1 MEQSQ
6 DITQIIID
14 TINTIFENIFSSI
27 DNNLYSLLDELTF
40 INSDILN
47 DKYFQDILGTSA
59 SSGILLIANVLLF
72 AFILYYSI
80 KFLLSHLTYDRIDKP
95 SSFFIKMIIYA
106 ICMNSSFFVIQLFID
121 LMSNISLFI
130 RSIGADLFNQ
140 SICFSSLITN
150 INSTI
155 SVDTS
160 SLNIFTIEG
169 LIKSILSL
177 SLLNLVFTYSLR
189 YILIKVFVLIT
200 PFAFLSLILSNTS
213 WFFKAWLKNLFSL
226 LFIQI
231 IVSLILLLMFSVDF
245 SNTDLFNKF
254 IYVGGM
260 YGLIRANSLVRDFIG
275 GVSTTITQSVKSFA
289 NLK

>member
-130 RSIGADLFNQ
+130 RSIGEDLFNQ